1 MRSLSPVKYRG
12 NLTRGEGVRSIRK
25 LLLVLCVS
33 SAAMATGGCSIT
45 FPMGSLLG
53 DSDNSDAQVTAALP
67 SADQPSPLSPE
78 LTAEDWRRA
87 KAAMAIA
94 LDPVGNGASAPWANP
109 EWTRRGEFGPAS
121 QPVGKN
127 DEICRD
133 FSAEL
138 VLQTGTQKLQGTACR
153 PSGGEWSVV
162 AVEPHKKGA

>member
-1 MRSLSPVKYRG
+1 MRGLSPVKYRG
-12 NLTRGEGVRSIRK
+12 NLTRGEGVRSIRQ
-25 LLLVLCVS
+25 LLLILCVS
-33 SAAMATGGCSIT
+33 AGALATGGCSIT

-53 DSDNSDAQVTAALP
+53 ESDKSNVDVTAALP

-109 EWTRRGEFGPAS
+109 ETDLRGEFVPAS
-121 QPVGKN
+121 QPFVKN

-133 FSAEL
+133 FLAEL
-138 VLQTGTQKLQGTACR
+138 VLQTGSQKLQGTACR